1 MFHHFI
7 YYLDCTEHIVAIEL
21 KSITRENYFYI
32 VSGNVYGDNII
43 LYYEKTYDK
52 REPSEERIIEDG
64 KSILI
69 KGNNSFTIS
78 TRDQGVLNLFLLA
91 EDSFTHC
98 HSEIIQIPI
107 ESIPNSNIDKMNV
120 SFREFDASLVSSDF
134 D

>member
-7 YYLDCTEHIVAIEL
+7 HYLDCTEHLVAIEL

-32 VSGNVYGDNII
+32 VSGNVYGDNVI

-69 KGNNSFTIS
+69 NGNNSFTIS

-98 HSEIIQIPI
+98 HPEIIQIPI
-107 ESIPNSNIDKMNV
+107 ESIPNSNIDKMSV
-120 SFREFDASLVSSDF
+120 SFRESDASLVSSDF